1 MASAPT
7 APTRSISAI
16 EARSHLGQILD
27 QASRQPRPVVVHK
40 HGVPK
45 AVILGI
51 QEYIRLAAPE
61 PAIVRVI
68 GERSVQR
75 GTDKLSAK
83 EIDAVI
89 REVRREKRTPNDKR
103 TRKAPAK
110 ARS

>member
-1 MASAPT
+1 MPSAT
-7 APTRSISAI
+7 TRSISAI
-16 EARSHLGQILD
+16 QARSHFGKILD
-27 QASRQPRPVVVHK
+27 QASSQPRPVVVHK

-61 PAIVRVI
+61 PPILRVI

-83 EIDAVI
+83 DIDAVI
-89 REVRREKRTPNDKR
+89 REVRSEKRTRN
-103 TRKAPAK
+103 APAK